1 MRPYLSQHFKGQ
13 WENQKQRRLRFTS
26 NEQHYLVDIESK
38 NVQDTQRRFEEI
50 TSIDRVE

>member
-13 WENQKQRRLRFTS
+13 WENQKHRRLRFTS
-26 NEQHYLVDIESK
+26 NEQQYLVDIESK
-38 NVQDTQRRFEEI
+38 KTKDTQQRFQEV